1 LANSKVTSTRRSRR
15 WQPQVGGLPTPQ
27 RAILGSSVGTPLG
40 TGNSFQGQLDGSRDM
55 STFSPEIRN
64 PTLGTD
70 QFYLPKFVSVDGTPN
85 IELNSWFRHY
95 ARWHPLVKNLI
106 QLHSSLPISRFGLV
120 GVTDKKILQFFEDNS
135 DELDILTVI
144 MDALKEYFT
153 VGEVQPFAK
162 WDVNQGKF
170 IDLKL
175 LDTDYINVTS
185 HYMLNAKDGEIP
197 ELYEYIPDE
206 YLKQLVRTD
215 NPFEQKLLEDSLD
228 DELRYAIENN
238 FTLILD
244 PFCTTMIRDRHTPRD
259 LRGTSMLNSIL
270 KILMLD
276 DKLREQAYAS
286 AQQNINP
293 IRLWKIGNENFLP
306 DDAMLEGMKNLI
318 LQAQYD
324 PQLNI
329 VTHPF
334 VELDIQGATGKV
346 DKMKDDYEYIEKQ
359 ILTGLWSSKAF
370 VHSDGITLNSSTV
383 AMRMLMGRYLPIRS
397 MFENYFYR
405 KIFLPT
411 ALAQDFYKPL
421 TQAQSNHGIRPSNK
435 DRELVYPLFDWRH
448 KQSLMDDQ
456 SVRSMLISLRDK
468 SQMPMKVICDS
479 LDLDYNYVKTWLE
492 KETNTVF
499 DNDMIESKKTLM
511 NSAVAGGLKDSG
523 SGMIKR
529 IVDAGANWAKA
540 MFGKS
545 PNLQVE
551 ETEEAKKA
559 KEEDKQDEAGA
570 GLGDMGANPLEQPQ
584 GGEGEQLKENR
595 RYFATEEG
603 QAQLKMYESIN
614 KTANVVKK
622 QIDKMNTTKS
632 PYVSNISSRDDIM
645 VKLRDMNYDGNIV
658 TSLKSQ
664 LLDLKLL
671 LASEG
676 ERFANG
682 SGTLNESINNV
693 LKETRN
699 SYNKRLYDLGKYSA
713 QTTINILGKEA
724 SVGDFIP
731 VEFNAYE
738 IKSKLKEV
746 DIDDKNVRRA
756 VWNQV
761 YPHIEQQVVSNFLT
775 LSKKVELNTF
785 EKLGIKNVYLNNV
798 KTAIKD
804 VSDSVLS
811 DISTIILPDTES
823 KVRHS
828 VNIRKCAVKNCPVES
843 LPQVIKTV
851 EKLNAVGVFDL
862 SGKDYTSDRYNE
874 DILKAHL
881 TSKFYN
887 INNIEVEEMFSKHMD
902 LEDSELDWF
911 LKRAKN
917 VVYGTEENS
926 EVKEFIEK
934 YI

>member
-1 LANSKVTSTRRSRR
+1 LKSKDVTSTRRKNST
-15 WQPQVGGLPTPQ
+15 PKIILPNPQ
-27 RAILGSSVGTPLG
+27 RVVMGSGFGAVPLG

-64 PTLGTD
+64 PTLSSD
-70 QFYLPKFVSVDGTPN
+70 QFFMPQFISVDGSPN
-85 IELNSWFRHY
+85 RELNSWFRHY

-162 WDVNQGKF
+162 WDKNQGKF
-170 IDLKL
+170 TDLKL

-185 HYMLNAKDGEIP
+185 HYMLNSKDGEIP

-206 YLKQLVRTD
+206 YLKALVRTD
-215 NPFEQKLLEDSLD
+215 NPFEQELLEDNLD

-244 PFCTTMIRDRHTPRD
+244 PFCTTMIRDKHTPRD

-324 PQLNI
+324 PQLNL

-383 AMRMLMGRYLPIRS
+383 AMRMLMGRYLPIRA

-411 ALAQDFYKPL
+411 ALEQDFYKPL
-421 TQAQSNHGIRPSNK
+421 TQAQSQHGIRPSNK

-523 SGMIKR
+523 KGMVQR
-529 IVDAGANWAKA
+529 IIDAGANWAQ
-540 MFGKS
+540 MIFGSS
-545 PNLQVE
+545 PNLQSK
-551 ETEEAKKA
+551 ETDEAKKIR
-559 KEEDKQDEAGA
+559 EESDTSGDSGMEAPPA
-570 GLGDMGANPLEQPQ
+570 EGLDS
-584 GGEGEQLKENR
+584 EQLKENKR
-595 RYFATEEG
+595 FFSTEEG
-603 QAQLKMYESIN
+603 KAQLRVYDTIN
-614 KTANVVKK
+614 KKADKVKK
-622 QIDKMNTTKS
+622 ELERFNKVKAPFN
-632 PYVSNISSRDDIM
+632 PNIPSQDDIM
-645 VKLRDMNYDGNIV
+645 VKLRNLNYDGNIV
-658 TSLKSQ
+658 SQLKGQ
-664 LLDLKLL
+664 LLDLKLA

-676 ERFANG
+676 VIYSEG
-682 SGTLNESINNV
+682 SGSLGASINKV
-693 LKETRN
+693 LSGLKDGYTKKL
-699 SYNKRLYDLGKYSA
+699 YNLGKYSA
-713 QTTINILGKEA
+713 QTALNILNVQA
-724 SVGDFIP
+724 NLGDYIP
-731 VEFNAYE
+731 ENFTAYALKNS
-738 IKSKLKEV
+738 IKEV
-746 DIDDKNVRRA
+746 DVEDAPVRRA

-761 YPHIEQQVVSNFLT
+761 YPILEKQIVSNFLT
-775 LSKKVELNTF
+775 LSKKVELDTF
-785 EKLGIKNVYLNNV
+785 EKLGVLNVYLNNE

-804 VSDSVLS
+804 ITASKLA
-811 DISTIILPDTES
+811 DISTTIVPDTGS
-823 KVRHS
+823 KIRHS
-828 VNIRKCAVKNCPVES
+828 INIRKCAVKNCPVES
-843 LPQVIKTV
+843 VPQVIKTV
-851 EKLNAVGVFDL
+851 EKLNATGVFDL
-862 SGKDYTSDRYNE
+862 SGVNFTNSKYN
-874 DILKAHL
+874 DTIVDSHL
-881 TSKFYN
+881 TAKFYN
-887 INNIEVEEMFSKHMD
+887 IANIEMEEMFSKHMD

-917 VVYGTEENS
+917 VIYGIEENK
-926 EVKEFIEK
+926 EVEEFIKK